1 MRSRAIAPLLRPWRR
16 QSLCRPEPLCGSRI
30 SVISSP
36 GFDWEGARSTRD
48 RLRQIL
54 AFDLA
59 AEETL
64 MDRPHLDVG
73 VLAGAVG
80 ADDIGHS
87 HIIASVASMLPA

>member
-1 MRSRAIAPLLRPWRR
+1 MISR
-16 QSLCRPEPLCGSRI
+16 
-30 SVISSP
+30 P
-36 GFDWEGARSTRD
+36 GFDWEGARSMRD
-48 RLRQIL
+48 RPRQIL

-80 ADDIGHS
+80 ADDIRHS
-87 HIIASVASMLPA
+87 L